1 MSQEFILLTQ
11 EDYNNYIKLQEQ
23 HKKRNAYHNQ
33 YNKSKLKYLKE
44 NNQEEYKKKITSQN
58 KANKKYKQNIMN
70 KIKEDPE
77 LYKQYNIKMTQY
89 RQAMAQVKRNLLKSL
104 ENEYNDINNNYEV
117 ATLWYEVAM
126 HTITNIIK
134 IRCKI

>member
-23 HKKRNAYHNQ
+23 HKKRNEYHNQ
-33 YNKSKLKYLKE
+33 YNKSKLKDLKE

-58 KANKKYKQNIMN
+58 EANKKYKQNIMN

-117 ATLWYEVAM
+117 AT
-126 HTITNIIK
+126 
-134 IRCKI
+134 